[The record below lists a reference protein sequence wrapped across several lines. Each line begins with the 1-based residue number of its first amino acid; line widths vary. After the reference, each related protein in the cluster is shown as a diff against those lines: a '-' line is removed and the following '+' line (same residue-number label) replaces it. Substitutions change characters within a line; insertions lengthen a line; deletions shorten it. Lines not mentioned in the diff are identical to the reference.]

1 MMLDPYAK
9 ITEVDPGVQMR
20 LSDSLEIRAA
30 DLEMRAIIS
39 SYLTRLHWSE
49 GMEILEV
56 GCGTGAITRML
67 AQGPGVRKVIG
78 IDPSA
83 IFIEKARSLNPHA
96 HVELLVGDGREL
108 PFSDHSFDTVVFHT
122 VLGHV
127 PSPELFIQEAKRVL
141 KKGGQ
146 LVIFDGDYASRSV
159 AIGEQDPLQAC
170 VEIMKKYNCHNPWLV
185 RQLPAMLSSQ
195 GFVSIQTESHSYFG
209 KNPDYM
215 LNYLER
221 GADRLVD
228 TGLITMQT
236 AAALKEEAHQRV
248 RNGRFFGLFP
258 FMSFLAESV

>member
-1 MMLDPYAK
+1 MLDPYAK
-9 ITEVDPGVQMR
+9 ITEVDPDVQRR

-39 SYLTRLHWSE
+39 SYLARLNWSE

-67 AQGPGVRKVIG
+67 AQAPGVGKVIG

-83 IFIEKARSLNPHA
+83 IFIEKARSLNEHS
-96 HVELLVGDGREL
+96 HVELVVGDGRTL

-127 PSPELFIQEAKRVL
+127 PSPELFLQEAKRVL

-146 LVIFDGDYASRSV
+146 LAIFDGDYTNRSV
-159 AIGEQDPLQAC
+159 ALGEQDPLQAC
-170 VEIMKKYNCHNPWLV
+170 VEIMKKYNTHNPWLV
-185 RQLPAMLSSQ
+185 RQLPAMLSAQ
-195 GFVSIQTESHSYFG
+195 GFDSIQLECHSYFG

-221 GADRLVD
+221 GAHRLVD
-228 TGLITMQT
+228 TGVITMQT
-236 AAALKEEAHQRV
+236 ATALKEEAHQRV
-248 RNGRFFGLFP
+248 RDGRFFGLFP
-258 FMSFLAESV
+258 FMSFLAESM